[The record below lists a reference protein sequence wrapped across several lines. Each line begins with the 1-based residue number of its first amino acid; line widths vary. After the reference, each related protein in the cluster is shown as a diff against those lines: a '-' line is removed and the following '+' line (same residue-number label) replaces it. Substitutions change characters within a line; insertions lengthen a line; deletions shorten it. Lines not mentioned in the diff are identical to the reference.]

1 MSGAGATTYEG
12 YQGRKYFL
20 ELDGLRALSVLLV
33 ISSHLSDDASGN
45 WRWLSGFRGVTLFFV
60 LSGFLITTLA
70 MREEDRRGRLSLAAF
85 YVRRCCRIF
94 PLYYLT
100 LAVYCLLI
108 LGLALGSDQAKP
120 LWDALPY
127 YLSYLQ
133 EIPHCVLLLYNC
145 NLPFA
150 QSWSLGI
157 EEKFYLVWP
166 LLAFVLW
173 RGAARPRGAVAL
185 ALGAALLPLLLTPLG
200 PVGKVVAKMVFS
212 YASLLAGCVLALLL
226 HDPRWFARLR
236 RLGGLGWTAAVL
248 LLLLAAHGA
257 TPWLTS
263 SPAAD
268 LLNIVYTLAAT
279 GLLACV
285 LLGDGLLQRLL
296 RWRPLV
302 FVGRMSYGVYL
313 IHMLCMSAVYKL
325 FPALLLWRGGN
336 LAAFP
341 LTCLLS
347 IAVAWGLHV
356 AVESPCIE
364 LGRRWSRTIMD
375 RAARRRLPGPVVP
388 ARAA

>member
-1 MSGAGATTYEG
+1 MSYIDATAYDG
-12 YQGRKYFL
+12 YRGRKYFL
-20 ELDGLRALSVLLV
+20 ELDGLRALSVLFV
-33 ISSHLSDDASGN
+33 ITHHLPEDAWGN
-45 WRWLSGFRGVTLFFV
+45 WQWLAGARGVAVFFV

-70 MREEDRRGRLSLAAF
+70 LREEDRRGRLCLAAF

-100 LAVYCLLI
+100 LAVYCLSI
-108 LGLALGSDQAKP
+108 LGLSLGADQVKP
-120 LWDALPY
+120 LRDALPY
-127 YLSYLQ
+127 YLCYLQ
-133 EIPHCVLLLYNC
+133 EVPHCVLLLFNC
-145 NLPFA
+145 NLAFA

-157 EEKFYLVWP
+157 EEKFYLIWP

-173 RGAARPRGAVAL
+173 RGAAHARLRGASSL
-185 ALGAALLPLLLTPLG
+185 ALGAALLPLLLTPIG
-200 PVGKVVAKMVFS
+200 PVGKVVGQMVFS
-212 YASLLAGCVLALLL
+212 YASLLAGCVLAVLL
-226 HDPRWFARLR
+226 HDPRWFDRLR
-236 RLGGLGWTAAVL
+236 RLGGAGWTAALL

-257 TPWLTS
+257 TPWLRYY
-263 SPAAD
+263 PLED

-285 LLGDGLLQRLL
+285 LLGDGPVQRLL

-302 FVGRMSYGVYL
+302 FVGRLSYGVYL

-325 FPALLLWRGGN
+325 FPALLHWRGGN
-336 LAAFP
+336 LAVFP

-347 IAVAWGLHV
+347 VVVAWGLHV

-364 LGRRWSRTIMD
+364 LGRRWSRKIMD
-375 RAARRRLPGPVVP
+375 RPPRRPVAS